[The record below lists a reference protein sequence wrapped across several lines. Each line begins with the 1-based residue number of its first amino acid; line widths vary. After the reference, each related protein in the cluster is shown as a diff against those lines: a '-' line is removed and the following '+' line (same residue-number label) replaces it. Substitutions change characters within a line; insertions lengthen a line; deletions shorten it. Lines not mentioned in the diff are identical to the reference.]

1 LATQTLTTFD
11 TVLKDLYRGPIV
23 ELLNQELYL
32 ITWVEKQNVN
42 DIGTFTG
49 RRVIFPVHTGRNRG
63 RGGTTDGGALS
74 NAGLQTYLDGIE
86 TPKYLN
92 TGVELTDMVIEQ
104 TKSDEGAFVRSLE
117 SEMDGAMKDLR
128 KDASRMAYGTGDGV
142 LANVNAT
149 SSGTAVIQVDN
160 GQYIAVGDTV
170 DVLVKATGATIANGT
185 AVLVTAVTFN
195 GTANSATQAQAQITL
210 GGGNVSVTAGTHSV
224 YVTGDRGNESNG
236 LQNMLATGRTLHSIN
251 SSTYPIWDSN
261 TLNAGQANPSEDQFM
276 QIAQRSRMRSGFS
289 IERFLTTYG
298 VQRRLAGTYT
308 SQKRWNDNHATEI
321 DGGYEAIMV
330 AAGGKPTPVVA
341 DVDAVNGQVF
351 ALNQGSFAWAQ
362 LAAPDWLTSPEG
374 PGQIFHLK
382 DGSTA
387 GTKLAIWQAWIR
399 WYAQFICV
407 APHRSGRIY
416 GLNDDIPVQR
426 A

>member
-1 LATQTLTTFD
+1 LATQTLSTFD

-42 DIGTFTG
+42 DMGTFTG

-74 NAGLQTYLDGIE
+74 NAGIQSYLDGIE

-92 TGVELTDMVIEQ
+92 TGVELTDMTIEQ
-104 TKSDEGAFVRSLE
+104 TKSDEGAFIRALE
-117 SEMDGAMKDLR
+117 SEMDGGMKDLR
-128 KDASRMAYGTGDGV
+128 KDASRMAYGTGDGL
-142 LANVNAT
+142 LATVSAT
-149 SSGTAVIQVDN
+149 SSGSATITVDN

-170 DVLVKATGATIANGT
+170 DVLVKSTGATIANGT
-185 AVLVTAVTFN
+185 AVLVTAVVYN
-195 GTANSATQAQAQITL
+195 GAANSATQAQAQVTL
-210 GGGNVSVTAGTHSV
+210 GGGNVSVTAATNGV
-224 YVTGDRGNESNG
+224 YITGDRGNECNG
-236 LQNMLATGRTLHSIN
+236 LRNMLEVSRTLHSIN
-251 SSTYPIWDSN
+251 SVTYPIWDSN
-261 TLNAGQANPSEDQFM
+261 KLDAGQSNPSEDQFM
-276 QIAQRSRMRSGFS
+276 QIAQRARMRSGFT
-289 IERFLTTYG
+289 IDRFLTTYG
-298 VQRRLAGTYT
+298 VQRRLANTYT
-308 SQKRWNDNHATEI
+308 SQKRWNDNNATQI

-330 AAGGKPTPVVA
+330 SAGGKPTPVVA
-341 DVDAVNGQVF
+341 DVDAVNGTVF
-351 ALNQGSFAWAQ
+351 ALNQGSFAWCE
-362 LAAPDWLTSPEG
+362 LAPPDWLTSPEG

-407 APHRSGRIY
+407 APHRSGKIIN
-416 GLNDDIPVQR
+416 LNDDIPIQR